1 MALGKKTGGGSRKGV
16 PNKATAEL
24 KAMVLQALEEEGGVD
39 YLRWASR
46 EQPASFLTLL
56 GKILPTQVTG
66 ADGGAAVIH
75 VLTGISREHEPG
87 AEG

>member
-1 MALGKKTGGGSRKGV
+1 MAVGKKTGGGSRKGK
-16 PNKATAEL
+16 PNKATAQLKEMVL
-24 KAMVLQALEEEGGVD
+24 KALEDEGGVQ

-66 ADGGAAVIH
+66 EEGGAIIVKWSDSD
-75 VLTGISREHEPG
+75 G
-87 AEG
+87 EG

>member
-1 MALGKKTGGGSRKGV
+1 MALGKKTGGGSRKGI
-16 PNKATAEL
+16 PNRATAEI
-24 KAMVLQALEEEGGVD
+24 KAMVLQALEEEGGVE

-66 ADGGAAVIH
+66 ADGAPVVIE
-75 VLTGISREHEPG
+75 VVTGITRAHEPG
-87 AEG
+87 QD